1 MTDVIVIGGGVVGA
15 TAAYHLARSGVRVT
29 LVDRA
34 DLGQATAAGAGIISP
49 GTSIKPPAPFFPL
62 SFQAVKYYPQLLVQL
77 AEDGETETGYA
88 VVGAIFI
95 ATSEDEA
102 ARLPAILRQAEERRA
117 SGMLNIG
124 ETTLVSGKEAQELFP
139 ALADIHGGL
148 FASGSARV
156 DGRLLRDALQRGA
169 EKHGATILRGS
180 AEPVHE
186 NGRITH
192 VTVDHTAYAA
202 DTVIIAGGAWSNA
215 LGERLGVRI
224 PVSPQRGQILHLEMP
239 AVETGRWPI
248 ITGFHSHY
256 ILTWPSN
263 RVVAGATREDA
274 SGYDYRLTAGGVH
287 EALGEALRVAPGLRD
302 ATVKEIRIGLRPSSP
317 DQLPILGVAPGID
330 NLFVATGHGPSGLQL
345 GPYSGAAVADL
356 ALGKSIELDLTPYAA
371 TRFQDG

>member
-1 MTDVIVIGGGVVGA
+1 MADVIVIGGGIVGA
-15 TAAYHLARSGVRVT
+15 AAAYHLARSGVRVT

-49 GTSIKPPAPFFPL
+49 GTSVKPPAPFFPL
-62 SFQAVKYYPQLLVQL
+62 AFQAVRYYPQLLAQL

-95 ATSEDEA
+95 AVSEEEA
-102 ARLPAILRQAEERRA
+102 ARLPVILRQAEERRA

-124 ETTLVSGKEAQELFP
+124 ETRLVSGQEAKALFP
-139 ALADIHGGL
+139 PLAAIHGGL
-148 FASGSARV
+148 VVSGAARV

-180 AEPVHE
+180 AEPVRE
-186 NGRITH
+186 RDRITH
-192 VTVDHTAYAA
+192 VMVDGRTHAA
-202 DTVIIAGGAWSNA
+202 DAVIVAGGAWSNA

-239 AVETGRWPI
+239 GVETGRWPI

-256 ILTWPSN
+256 LLTWPQS
-263 RVVAGATREDA
+263 RVVAGATREDD

-287 EALGEALRVAPGLRD
+287 EALGEALRVAPGLRN
-302 ATVKEIRIGLRPSSP
+302 ATVREIRIGLRPASP
-317 DQLPILGVAPGID
+317 DQLPILGAAPGIA

-345 GPYSGAAVADL
+345 GPYSGAAVADR
-356 ALGKSIELDLTPYAA
+356 ALGKPVELDLTPYAA
-371 TRFQDG
+371 TRFQRG